1 MLAAMLE
8 AVFGSLAAERVLLFL
23 HRYERAYGRQI
34 AVAFDMPV
42 SEIQK
47 QLRKLELGGLL
58 VSQMIGRT
66 RMYAWNPR
74 SVFVAPLRKLLQDML
89 ENLPPEQRNPY
100 ADGRRRPRR
109 AGKAG

>member
-1 MLAAMLE
+1 MLE
-8 AVFGSLAAERVLLFL
+8 AALGSLAAERTLLFL
-23 HRYERAYGRQI
+23 HRYEQAYGRQI
-34 AVAFDMPV
+34 AAAFDMPV

-58 VSQMIGRT
+58 VSQMLGRT
-66 RMYAWNPR
+66 RVYHWNPR
-74 SVFVAPLRKLLQDML
+74 NVFVPPLRGLLQVAL
-89 ENLPPEQRNPY
+89 EHLPPEQRAPY

>member
-1 MLAAMLE
+1 MLE
-8 AVFGSLAAERVLLFL
+8 AAFGSVAAERVLLFL
-23 HRYERAYGRQI
+23 HRYEQAYGRQI

-58 VSQMIGRT
+58 VSRLLGRT
-66 RMYAWNPR
+66 RIYGWNPR
-74 SVFVAPLRKLLQDML
+74 SVFVAPLRDLLQTIL
-89 ENLPPEQRNPY
+89 EQLPPEQRAPY
-100 ADGRRRPRR
+100 AAGRRRPRR

>member
-1 MLAAMLE
+1 MLE
-8 AVFGSLAAERVLLFL
+8 AAFGSLAAERVLLFL
-23 HRYERAYGRQI
+23 HRYEQAYGRQI

-66 RMYAWNPR
+66 RLYGWNPR
-74 SVFVAPLRKLLQDML
+74 SVFVTPLRGLLQAIL
-89 ENLPPEQRNPY
+89 EQLPPEQRAPY
-100 ADGRRRPRR
+100 AGGRRRPRR
-109 AGKAG
+109 AGKAD